1 MTTLK
6 IIIDNNEVKIK
17 EGDRD
22 ILIRII
28 EAFEDKNSSWIK
40 R

>member
-6 IIIDNNEVKIK
+6 IIIDNKEVKIK
-17 EGDRD
+17 EKDQD

-28 EAFEDKNSSWIK
+28 KAFEDKNSSWIK

>member
-6 IIIDNNEVKIK
+6 ITIDNKEVKIK
-17 EGDRD
+17 KEDQD

-28 EAFEDKNSSWIK
+28 EAFEDKNV
-40 R
+40 